1 MTIDRLVLTGL
12 FALLASAAG
21 AQPPAAAPAAA
32 RTTYVLGADDVI
44 GIRATDAEEIS
55 DKAIRIGANGTIN
68 LPMVGRVQAGGLTT
82 EDLEKKL
89 VTLLKPF
96 VRMPEVSVNLVEMRS
111 QPVSVIGA
119 VGNPGVQQL
128 QGRKTLVEMLSLA
141 GGVRVDSG
149 YSVKITRSK
158 EWGAIPLRNAT
169 EDPTGQFTVAEVNLK
184 EIMEA
189 KNPANN
195 IPIMPNDVISVPRGD
210 MVYVVGDVKRSGG
223 FVLGEKARI
232 SVLQAL
238 SLAAGL
244 ERTASASNAKI
255 LRADT
260 GGGTRTEVPVNLKN
274 ILAGKDQDVPME
286 PDDILF
292 VPGSKPKAAI
302 IRGLEA
308 ALQVGTGLA
317 IYRTGN

>member
-1 MTIDRLVLTGL
+1 MLAWLIL
-12 FALLASAAG
+12 LLASAAL
-21 AQPPAAAPAAA
+21 AQPTASLAAAP
-32 RTTYVLGADDVI
+32 RTTYVLGPDDVI

-55 DKAIRIGANGTIN
+55 EKAIRIGANGSIN
-68 LPMVGRVQAGGLTT
+68 LPLVGRVQAGGLTT
-82 EDLEKKL
+82 DDLEKKL

-96 VRMPEVSVNLVEMRS
+96 VRTPEVTVNVVEMRS

-119 VGNPGVQQL
+119 VTSPEVQQL

-141 GGVRVDSG
+141 GGVRIDSG

-158 EWGAIPLRNAT
+158 EWGPIPLAGAV
-169 EDPTGQFTVAEVNLK
+169 EDSTGQYTVGEVSLK

-195 IPIMPNDVISVPRGD
+195 IPIMPNDVISVPRGE
-210 MVYVVGDVKRSGG
+210 MVYVVGDVKRAGG
-223 FVLGEKARI
+223 FVLGEKARV

-238 SLAAGL
+238 SLASGL
-244 ERTASASNAKI
+244 ERTASSSNAKI

-260 GGGTRTEVPVNLKN
+260 GGGARAEVPVNLKN

-292 VPGSKPKAAI
+292 VPGSKPKAAVF
-302 IRGLEA
+302 RGLEA

>member
-1 MTIDRLVLTGL
+1 MRAWLIL
-12 FALLASAAG
+12 LLASAAL
-21 AQPPAAAPAAA
+21 AQPTASVAAAS
-32 RTTYVLGADDVI
+32 RTTYILGPDDVI
-44 GIRATDAEEIS
+44 GIRATDAEEVS
-55 DKAIRIGANGTIN
+55 EKAIRIGANGSIN
-68 LPMVGRVQAGGLTT
+68 LPLVGRVQAGGLTT
-82 EDLEKKL
+82 DDLEKKL

-96 VRMPEVSVNLVEMRS
+96 VRTPEVTVNVVEMRS

-119 VGNPGVQQL
+119 VTNPGVQQL

-141 GGVRVDSG
+141 GGVRIDSG

-158 EWGAIPLRNAT
+158 EWGPIPLAGAV
-169 EDPTGQFTVAEVNLK
+169 EDPTGQFTVGEVSLK

-195 IPIMPNDVISVPRGD
+195 IAIMPNDVISVPRGE
-210 MVYVVGDVKRSGG
+210 MVYVVGDVKRAGG
-223 FVLGEKARI
+223 FVLGEKATV

-238 SLAAGL
+238 SLASGL
-244 ERTASASNAKI
+244 ERTASSSNAKI

-260 GGGTRTEVPVNLKN
+260 GGGARSEVPVNLKN

-292 VPGSKPKAAI
+292 VPGSRPKAAVF
-302 IRGLEA
+302 RGLEA